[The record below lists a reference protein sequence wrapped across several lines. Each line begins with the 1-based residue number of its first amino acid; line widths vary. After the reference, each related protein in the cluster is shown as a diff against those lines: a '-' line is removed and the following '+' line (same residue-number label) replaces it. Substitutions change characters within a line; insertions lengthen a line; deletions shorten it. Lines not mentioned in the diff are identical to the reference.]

1 MRDRNS
7 LNRVILLG
15 RLGRKPE
22 IRVLPQ
28 SGRSVANFTMA
39 TDERLYNKTTNET
52 KDRTEWHRI
61 VVWGKLAEFCEK
73 YLDKGRLVL
82 VEGKLR
88 TRSWQDRDGAK
99 RSTTEIEAQTI
110 TLVSGGRGDSAP
122 EGTRGGYAPDPEAP
136 ADFPAEDDSVG
147 GAGGEGDDDV
157 PPF

>member
-7 LNRVILLG
+7 LNRVFLLG

-28 SGRSVANFTMA
+28 TGRSVANFSMA
-39 TDERLYNKTTNET
+39 TDERFYNKATNET

-61 VVWGKLAEFCEK
+61 VVWGQLAEFCEK

-88 TRSWQDRDGAK
+88 TRSWQDREGNK
-99 RSTTEIEAQTI
+99 RKTTEIEAFNI
-110 TLVSGGRGDSAP
+110 VLLGSRDSQGP
-122 EGTRGGYAPDPEAP
+122 RGGEIDAPYRDSGQDAPP
-136 ADFPAEDDSVG
+136 ADFPSDEEPVG
-147 GAGGEGDDDV
+147 PIGEDDV
-157 PPF
+157 PF